1 MCERRG
7 VRSVHGRSGHE
18 PSDFFATRAAT
29 SGFLPPVLAA
39 RASLHSSSRADRCCT
54 TPSSSST
61 LRSLYTTSVC
71 WRSISVCTALAMA
84 AASIFIRR
92 LSQDGDREMRCGDV
106 VRRAGRVSSH
116 AAGPSRDR
124 PGSPHGEGA
133 RKLLAT
139 RAHHHLAQSLPR
151 CAGTLQLNARR
162 RRPCKDG
169 PVCLARTS
177 PSSLGAACCSLAN
190 LSFLP
195 APPPP
200 PSLTTHQRQH
210 LELAAASPR
219 VRDGSGE
226 QARLDHRPRARA
238 ERH

>member
-7 VRSVHGRSGHE
+7 VRSVHGSSGHE

-139 RAHHHLAQSLPR
+139 RAHHHLAPSLPPAVQAR
-151 CAGTLQLNARR
+151 CSSTRGASARSPPLPRR
-162 RRPCKDG
+162 RR
-169 PVCLARTS
+169 LAR
-177 PSSLGAACCSLAN
+177 PSRRLAEVILSLHCDRIG
-190 LSFLP
+190 
-195 APPPP
+195 APPE
-200 PSLTTHQRQH
+200 SAFL
-210 LELAAASPR
+210 LL
-219 VRDGSGE
+219 
-226 QARLDHRPRARA
+226 
-238 ERH
+238 